1 MDSRRASLLEE
12 VVRLAKLAGAAI
24 EQVRHGGFS
33 VARKDDDSPLTQADT
48 AAQAILG
55 PGLALAAPDYVVLSE
70 EALPDEFQ
78 TAADAP
84 AYFVVDPLDGTK
96 DFIAGT
102 GEYSVN
108 VALIEGGLP
117 TLGVMCRPSTGQVWI
132 GVPGEGCER
141 RDVDGSRHSLRA
153 PPVGRPLKVAL
164 SRFHPST
171 ELNAVLEALGGYE
184 PVTLGAALKFVG
196 LAEGLLDFY
205 PRLKSGMSQWDI
217 CAGHAIV
224 EAAGGAMT
232 RLDGRP
238 LHYSPHALTSPGFI
252 AYGDHG
258 IDWVG
263 LLRGP

>member
-1 MDSRRASLLEE
+1 MNSQRAELIEE
-12 VVRLAKLAGAAI
+12 IARLAGLAGAAI
-24 EQVRHGGFS
+24 EQVRRTGFS
-33 VARKDDDSPLTQADT
+33 VESKDDHSPLTDADT

-55 PGLALAAPDYVVLSE
+55 PGLALAAPEYVVLSE
-70 EALPDEFQ
+70 EALPNEFHS
-78 TAADAP
+78 AADAP

-108 VALIEGGLP
+108 IALIEAGRA
-117 TLGVMCRPSTGQVWI
+117 TLGVMCRPSTGQIWI

-141 RDVDGSRHSLRA
+141 RDIDGRRTLLRV
-153 PPVGRPLKVAL
+153 PPAGKPLKVAL
-164 SRFHPST
+164 SRFHPSA
-171 ELNAVLEALGGYE
+171 ELNAALLTLGGYTA
-184 PVTLGAALKFVG
+184 VTLGAALKFVG

-232 RLDGRP
+232 RIDGQP
-238 LHYSPHALTSPGFI
+238 MAYSPHALTSPGFI
-252 AYGDHG
+252 AYGDHT

-263 LLRGP
+263 LLR